1 MTTFNQAAGDKGKL
15 IASTI
20 VRKQLDYG
28 KNNILACPAGAEMGL
43 IVRLFDKLN
52 RLANLYKSG
61 KPPTN
66 ESLRDTWLDICGY
79 GMIGMMLC
87 DGEFELPLIGGDT
100 NDQHE

>member
-1 MTTFNQAAGDKGKL
+1 MKTFNQAAKYKGIL
-15 IASTI
+15 ISNTI
-20 VRKQLDYG
+20 IKKQLDYG
-28 KNNILACPAGAEMGL
+28 KSNILACPAGAEMGL

-87 DGEFELPLIGGDT
+87 DGEFELPLIGGDDHAT
-100 NDQHE
+100 E